1 MAAEKAFT
9 GNMKDL
15 TSENITENVQI
26 INSQCD
32 DRRLKF
38 LINRLVLHI
47 HDLVRETRL
56 STKEWMAAIHFLT
69 EVGQICSDARQ
80 VGESIRPSSVVM

>member
-80 VGESIRPSSVVM
+80 VGESIKPSSVVM